1 MTSGASGK
9 WRGKHN
15 LLSRGTGADQAS
27 MSRGR
32 LSPLELPHYD
42 EHYAPTLPRI
52 CCHALSRRPPWSLG
66 PPLSSTGGP
75 LACLEE
81 EAESRVCF
89 LLPRLAVL
97 SRRPP

>member
-42 EHYAPTLPRI
+42 EQYARTLPRI
-52 CCHALSRRPPWSLG
+52 CCHALPRRGEHPTPPEDWSTETRTL
-66 PPLSSTGGP
+66 PLFS
-75 LACLEE
+75 
-81 EAESRVCF
+81 
-89 LLPRLAVL
+89 
-97 SRRPP
+97 